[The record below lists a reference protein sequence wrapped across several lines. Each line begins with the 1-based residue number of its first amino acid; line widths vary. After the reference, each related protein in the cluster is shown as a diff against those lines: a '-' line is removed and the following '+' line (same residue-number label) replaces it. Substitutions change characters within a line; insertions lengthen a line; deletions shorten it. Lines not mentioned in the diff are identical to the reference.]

1 MSLYDLTTTSFPVSH
16 DESLPPSALELRNI
30 LLDHEAVNQLNH
42 TFPHDS
48 TYVPQ
53 FQHLGYIAQNIKHT
67 ECELDRHQEEERLIY
82 EQVMANNDLRDAFQP
97 IVHQYRRQMHA
108 KGFHPYT
115 N

>member
-1 MSLYDLTTTSFPVSH
+1 MSLYDLAKSSFSSAY
-16 DESLPPSALELRNI
+16 DESLPPSALELRHI
-30 LLDHEAVNQLNH
+30 LLDHEAVDQLNR

-53 FQHLGYIAQNIKHT
+53 FQYLGYIAQNITRT
-67 ECELDRHQEEERLIY
+67 EWELDRHQEEERLIY
-82 EQVMANNDLRDAFQP
+82 EQVMTNDNLQDAFQP
-97 IVHQYRRQMHA
+97 IVHQYRQRMHA